1 MDNQIKNFL
10 NSKYINQNEIC
21 NLFNNIARDKFNSK
35 QLSSVLSSI
44 NLNKNNLYELIIGS
58 TREFLKYSKPC
69 FKPTYLFA
77 DIVGTGGDFSN
88 TINISTTSA
97 FVASSCGFKIAKH
110 CNKNITGL
118 SGSANL
124 INSLKIDLHSSPENS
139 LLLLNKFNLCFLYFP
154 YYYNCFKRVSEIRK
168 KLKIKTIFNIIGPL
182 LNPAQPPLIVVGVY
196 DKNIIKPMINAIKF
210 FKYKHAVVIHS
221 SGTDE
226 VTLHDTTYVAELKNN
241 NISFYEL
248 NPKDFGIKKHSEN
261 FSIGGDTKKNTHIVK
276 NIIKGKS
283 NLAIE
288 QIIAANVAIVLKV
301 FGCSDLK
308 KNTSL
313 ALHAIQSG
321 KVYNHMISISK
332 QNK

>member
-1 MDNQIKNFL
+1 MDKKIKKIL
-10 NSKYINQNEIC
+10 NSKYINQNEIY
-21 NLFNNIARDKFNSK
+21 NLFHNIVLDKFNSE
-35 QLSSVLSSI
+35 QLSSILSSM
-44 NLNKNNLYELIIGS
+44 NLEENNLYELIIGS
-58 TREFLKYSKPC
+58 TKEILKYSKP
-69 FKPTYLFA
+69 FLKPTYLFA
-77 DIVGTGGDFSN
+77 DIVGTGGDQSN

-97 FVASSCGFKIAKH
+97 FVTSSCGFKIAKH
-110 CNKNITGL
+110 CNTNITGL

-124 INSLKIDLHSSPENS
+124 LDSFKINLYSSPENS
-139 LLLLNKFNLCFLYFP
+139 LHLLDKFNLCFLYFP
-154 YYYNCFKRVSEIRK
+154 HYYNFFKRISKIRK
-168 KLKIKTIFNIIGPL
+168 RLKTKTIFNIIGPL
-182 LNPAQPPLIVVGVY
+182 LNPAKPPLIVVGVY
-196 DKNIIKPMINAIKF
+196 SKNIIIPMINAIKF
-210 FKYKHAVVIHS
+210 FKYKHAIVIHS

-248 NPKDFGIKKHSEN
+248 NPTDFGIKKHSEN
-261 FSIGGDTKKNTHIVK
+261 FAIGGNTSKNADIIK

-301 FGCSDLK
+301 FGYSNLK

-321 KVYNHMISISK
+321 KVYNHVISISK